1 MTAPQRAGG
10 TFCTLRP
17 PVPNFQVPSLTTLNR
32 NDGSAIQHACL
43 QVTGVL
49 ATRETFMVSIY
60 DYNKDAEDGERAEIE
75 AAAPKEMSPESAPG
89 SPAVKR
95 NLSGGVTV
103 RSRPCQSASMHSTR
117 SVVQWALPAW
127 LLVAVLGLVLA
138 WDRRRQSQALPRRG
152 EISMAGFGLGLLGLS
167 KASVL
172 KQ

>member
-1 MTAPQRAGG
+1 MTVRQEGDIY
-10 TFCTLRP
+10 CTLKP
-17 PVPNFQVPSLTTLNR
+17 PVPNLQVPSLHTLGQ
-32 NDGSAIQHACL
+32 NDGSATQHACL

-60 DYNKDAEDGERAEIE
+60 DYDKDAEDAEGAEME

-103 RSRPCQSASMHSTR
+103 KSRPCQSASMHSTR

-127 LLVAVLGLVLA
+127 LLVAVLALVLA
-138 WDRRRQSQALPRRG
+138 WERRRQLQALPQRG
-152 EISMAGFGLGLLGLS
+152 EISMAGFGRGMLGLS

>member
-1 MTAPQRAGG
+1 MH
-10 TFCTLRP
+10 FEP
-17 PVPNFQVPSLTTLNR
+17 PVANFQVPSLYTLDPD
-32 NDGSAIQHACL
+32 DGSATQHACL

-60 DYNKDAEDGERAEIE
+60 DYNKDAEDRERVEME
-75 AAAPKEMSPESAPG
+75 AAATKEMSPKSAPG

-103 RSRPCQSASMHSTR
+103 KSRPCQSASMHSTC
-117 SVVQWALPAW
+117 SLVQWALPAW
-127 LLVAVLGLVLA
+127 LLVAVLALVVA
-138 WDRRRQSQALPRRG
+138 WERRRQSQAQPRRG
-152 EISMAGFGLGLLGLS
+152 EISMAGFGLGMLGLS